1 VEVCGT
7 SRSSPSPSVGR
18 PSPPPP
24 PLPLCT
30 VLFVIDV
37 CFVFHNKASL
47 HGRRS
52 QPAEELA
59 VCIFFHGHAAR
70 LLFVVHY

>member
-1 VEVCGT
+1 
-7 SRSSPSPSVGR
+7 
-18 PSPPPP
+18 
-24 PLPLCT
+24 LPLCT